1 MKKLAIVL
9 AAAMLVSAVIA
20 GCGNNG
26 QAAGEETAAE
36 TQTQAAEAET
46 ETKES
51 ILEKDENGNFIKPD
65 NYGEVVKLG
74 KYNGLEVTLKTRLL
88 PMKRLRPKSM
98 RRSKVQQ
105 RQSRWTVQQ

>member
-36 TQTQAAEAET
+36 TQAQAAAAET

-51 ILEKDENGNFIKPD
+51 ILAYIIDID
-65 NYGEVVKLG
+65 NVAKLCCAV
-74 KYNGLEVTLKTRLL
+74 NRLCF
-88 PMKRLRPKSM
+88 
-98 RRSKVQQ
+98 
-105 RQSRWTVQQ
+105 